1 MAEPWHYTTYLDLL
15 DHWQALI
22 AGVLGFAA
30 AIGVVW
36 VTLRIERRKLQREMD
51 ALKKSLAVELR
62 QQVPHALRA
71 GLALRGL
78 AGSCPPITARMLQS
92 LASVPAPMVYPAT
105 ADKIGLLGQDA
116 MDVVIVYS
124 LIESGRGGTT
134 ALINSRDP
142 DNITPSTVAATAGAF
157 LSACAYAQSVLP
169 KLRTGVPEH
178 DQKDAALIERIR
190 AATAQQPG

>member
-1 MAEPWHYTTYLDLL
+1 
-15 DHWQALI
+15 
-22 AGVLGFAA
+22 
-30 AIGVVW
+30 
-36 VTLRIERRKLQREMD
+36 
-51 ALKKSLAVELR
+51 
-62 QQVPHALRA
+62 
-71 GLALRGL
+71 
-78 AGSCPPITARMLQS
+78 MLQS
-92 LASVPAPMVYPAT
+92 LASVPDPMVYPAT

-124 LIESGRGGTT
+124 LIESGRDGTT

-190 AATAQQPG
+190 VATARQPG